1 LAKEFKSSFLTRS
14 ITASILTV
22 PILAI
27 VLIGN
32 ELLFLSAIL
41 ATLFFA
47 SHEWV
52 KNSISRSFFFNHIA
66 LLILFILMF
75 LAPNKLQELT
85 IFISAIFW
93 MLFSLFLISNS
104 TSKLHFIDF
113 NNVYIRFLVIG
124 SFFLCSHYILET
136 NTIFSFS
143 NYFLF
148 LVFIL
153 NAAISDSAAYLSGTY
168 FGKTRLFSEIS
179 PNKTFEGF
187 LGGLLFSALFGVL
200 IFIISDSTPLIIV
213 LMIIGSFYAFVGDYF
228 FSFLKRKSGIKD
240 TGNLLPGHG
249 GILDRIDS
257 HLSSIPILTSI
268 LILVS

>member
-1 LAKEFKSSFLTRS
+1 MAKEFKSSFLTRS

-113 NNVYIRFLVIG
+113 NNVFIRFLVIG

-187 LGGLLFSALFGVL
+187 VGGLLFSALSSKHRNSVIEFKNKEDVRYYEKGQEIGMFNLGSTVIIL
-200 IFIISDSTPLIIV
+200 ISDISSSWSENIV
-213 LMIIGSFYAFVGDYF
+213 
-228 FSFLKRKSGIKD
+228 KKEK
-240 TGNLLPGHG
+240 
-249 GILDRIDS
+249 
-257 HLSSIPILTSI
+257 I
-268 LILVS
+268 LIRDEILRIS